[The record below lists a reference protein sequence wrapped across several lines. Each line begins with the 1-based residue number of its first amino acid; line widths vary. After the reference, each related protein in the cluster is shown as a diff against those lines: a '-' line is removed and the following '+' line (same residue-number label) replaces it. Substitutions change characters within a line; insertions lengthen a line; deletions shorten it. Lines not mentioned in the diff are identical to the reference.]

1 MSAVARSGTARTSS
15 GKTGGA
21 SGGQKS
27 GGGVTKRSAQ
37 PVATCG
43 HFYNTPQCVFFL
55 DADGWH
61 YLEETTCVLCSGYNL
76 GCVCRWTV
84 AFAVAGV
91 ILLHLRWPIECCS
104 CNQTRLVV
112 VRVCVPGFFLFFIS
126 GKQYW
131 SVQHLSADGAAFKST
146 RTLKPMV
153 ALRHKHASLFPPSL
167 LLPPPPYSFA
177 TINATTCVRFSSNI

>member
-1 MSAVARSGTARTSS
+1 MV
-15 GKTGGA
+15 
-21 SGGQKS
+21 
-27 GGGVTKRSAQ
+27 Q
-37 PVATCG
+37 PVLHPARPAVRLADRNQVAVLQKGQHNQSRHVATFTT
-43 HFYNTPQCVFFL
+43 HHNVVFFL
-55 DADGWH
+55 DADGRH